1 MNVTPVPDWLRS
13 PAPFTSSEVNDPTDV
28 IEGCAAVPSVP
39 FKVVALTVVP
49 FKVVELT
56 VVGFITVALTVVAF
70 IVVDAKVVTVPA
82 LTVDPS
88 HSALSGYHPIWLK

>member
-1 MNVTPVPDWLRS
+1 VY
-13 PAPFTSSEVNDPTDV
+13 PFTAIEVNDPTDV
-28 IEGCAAVPSVP
+28 IAGCAAVPSVP

-82 LTVDPS
+82 LTVAPS
-88 HSALSGYHPIWLK
+88 HVETIGDHWLP